1 MPTKTKKKDKQEA
14 VALPSHDLLSWEEAA
29 AYLGPSVSARWVKR
43 QYYDFGRIRTVAV
56 GGPAGGKPGRRLV
69 PRAELDRLV
78 QEGMT
83 QEAR

>member
-1 MPTKTKKKDKQEA
+1 MPGKTKQKAKEL
-14 VALPSHDLLSWEEAA
+14 ALPSHDLLSWEEAA
-29 AYLGPSVSARWVKR
+29 AYLGPSFTARWVRR

-56 GGPAGGKPGRRLV
+56 GGVAGGKTGRRLV

-83 QEAR
+83 QEVR